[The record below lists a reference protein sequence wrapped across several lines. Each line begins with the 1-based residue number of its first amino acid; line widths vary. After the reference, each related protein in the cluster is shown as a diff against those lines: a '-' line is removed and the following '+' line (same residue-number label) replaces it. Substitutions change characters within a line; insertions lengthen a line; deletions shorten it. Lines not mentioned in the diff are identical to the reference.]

1 MQYQMKGG
9 GGKGGANY
17 SCIPTLFYPLLME
30 TAEAAAL
37 LLMSICFYSSLSSSS
52 FYFIR
57 ISLTWKYPVGLLLL
71 LLLLL
76 LEVIHWAMAM
86 PPPPLQNDDEF
97 LLLPL
102 PFHILMRLLQL
113 QIVAELREC
122 PQQFRDRPL
131 GVG

>member
-1 MQYQMKGG
+1 
-9 GGKGGANY
+9 
-17 SCIPTLFYPLLME
+17 ME
-30 TAEAAAL
+30 TTEAAAL

-76 LEVIHWAMAM
+76 LEVI
-86 PPPPLQNDDEF
+86 
-97 LLLPL
+97 
-102 PFHILMRLLQL
+102 LMRLLQL

-131 GVG
+131 GAG